1 MHSCWLL
8 YWILPNINLIINR
21 NIKRPRRR
29 QIKTLNLNPVCIFV
43 GMMMRKTK
51 KRTHHAIANIAEKNR
66 DDGFSC
72 KRSLKFQSSI
82 EMRAKSRSSNLW
94 EHLIIIGGHFP
105 TKQVSEWVSKY
116 KTKGDGKSSQ
126 SAKIVRRVFVIMT
139 VDLAKD
145 YDQNCILL
153 SFVKVVLNTK
163 ISTAL
168 HPK

>member
-1 MHSCWLL
+1 M
-8 YWILPNINLIINR
+8 PNINLIINR

-105 TKQVSEWVSKY
+105 TKQPTLGENGFLDSDLNLAYLCRSIYIVFMYFINIYADEYVHSLQKVSLPMCLYE
-116 KTKGDGKSSQ
+116 
-126 SAKIVRRVFVIMT
+126 AN
-139 VDLAKD
+139 L
-145 YDQNCILL
+145 
-153 SFVKVVLNTK
+153 
-163 ISTAL
+163 
-168 HPK
+168 P